1 VKAVFD
7 MIAPAVG
14 LSVGLAVGQTSIA
27 AEAAELVEV
36 SKKMVHSFGTL
47 EHCQKANV
55 ASRVDILVATPG
67 RLMDHFRSTPGFTIG
82 DLQYLVVDETDR
94 LLRQAYQ
101 DWLPN
106 VLQVIQ
112 APPVHEVANSAIKGS
127 LKLGS
132 VLTRRQW

>member
-82 DLQYLVVDETDR
+82 DLQYLVGGITH
-94 LLRQAYQ
+94 YQ
-101 DWLPN
+101 TCLDIMDLESFTL
-106 VLQVIQ
+106 VQKV
-112 APPVHEVANSAIKGS
+112 
-127 LKLGS
+127 
-132 VLTRRQW
+132 

>member
-1 VKAVFD
+1 MKAVFD

-36 SKKMVHSFGTL
+36 SKMMVHSFGTL

-67 RLMDHFRSTPGFTIG
+67 RLMDHFRSTPGFTIE
-82 DLQYLVVDETDR
+82 DLQYLVGGITR
-94 LLRQAYQ
+94 YQ
-101 DWLPN
+101 TCLDIMDLESFTL
-106 VLQVIQ
+106 VQQV
-112 APPVHEVANSAIKGS
+112 
-127 LKLGS
+127 
-132 VLTRRQW
+132 